1 MKEKDRIRLTKSL
14 TEGWNRHLVKNLGE
28 GSRDQLVAQVLRNKL
43 KNSLPGGDGVD
54 DAMPAGGTDD
64 DLESDALDQAAAE
77 QNTTNARERAGLW
90 NPTEGIESEGIR
102 DRTQAGIN
110 SLRKKMD
117 DDEARADAMKRQ
129 QQQQQQQDNS
139 QQQPPP
145 IRGAHERSARRKA
158 AGQLPRGKNLVG
170 DRAAAQPGQPEA
182 GSLRGAVARAAAG
195 QQPDAGQQDPMDNV
209 EVSDGAADR
218 ETAWAIGF
226 LDQMLD
232 YKNFRSSI
240 GKYIRGELKKS
251 LSKVQG
257 QQSPAPRGAAPAPV
271 EFSEEYDSREAQ
283 ASKQWQPTTGA
294 RSGTNTNNEREA
306 VYKKTANMILSR
318 VETAIAKALPA
329 NPQALFKGTS
339 FEKDPTS
346 LREALFP
353 MLLEVCRE
361 EHTAILNESKRKLVI
376 EIKR

>member
-90 NPTEGIESEGIR
+90 NPNEGIESEGIR
-102 DRTQAGIN
+102 DRTQTGIN

-117 DDEARADAMKRQ
+117 DDEARDDAVKRQ

-139 QQQPPP
+139 QQQ
-145 IRGAHERSARRKA
+145 ATQH
-158 AGQLPRGKNLVG
+158 
-170 DRAAAQPGQPEA
+170 
-182 GSLRGAVARAAAG
+182 
-195 QQPDAGQQDPMDNV
+195 NV
-209 EVSDGAADR
+209 KVPDGAADR

-226 LDQMLD
+226 LVQILD
-232 YKNFRSSI
+232 YKNFRSNI

-283 ASKQWQPTTGA
+283 ASKQWQPTTNTHARPGA
-294 RSGTNTNNEREA
+294 STNNEREA

-318 VETAIAKALPA
+318 VEMAIAKALPA